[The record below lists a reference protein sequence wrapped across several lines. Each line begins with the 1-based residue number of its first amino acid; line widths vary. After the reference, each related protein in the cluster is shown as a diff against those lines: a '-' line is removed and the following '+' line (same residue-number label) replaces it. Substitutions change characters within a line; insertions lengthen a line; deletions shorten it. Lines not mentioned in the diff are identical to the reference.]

1 MTLNAPQ
8 SWHGIVSLLV
18 WRQMYDFEV
27 KHTAVR
33 GTKKPANSHYMKQN
47 KGILSPP
54 KCPLKSCQAPY

>member
-33 GTKKPANSHYMKQN
+33 GTQKPLNNHYMKQN
-47 KGILSPP
+47 KGTLSH
-54 KCPLKSCQAPY
+54 QNVH